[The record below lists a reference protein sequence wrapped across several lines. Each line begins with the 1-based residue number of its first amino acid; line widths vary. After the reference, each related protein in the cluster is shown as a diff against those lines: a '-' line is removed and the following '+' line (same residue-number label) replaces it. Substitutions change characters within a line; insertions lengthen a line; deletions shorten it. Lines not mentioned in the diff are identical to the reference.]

1 MANRY
6 WVGGTASWDGT
17 VGTKWAATSGGA
29 GGASVPTSAD
39 DVFFDALSSGTV
51 TIATGNT
58 GAKSITCTG
67 FTGTIAGSAAITVS
81 GSVTLAAGMTYTSTS
96 VITFAATGTLTTAG
110 KTIGAIVVSGAGIT
124 LTLGGA
130 LTSSGSI
137 TITSG
142 SFTTANFNVTA
153 TALVSSNS
161 NVRTISLGSSTI
173 TLSLSGNAIDFG
185 TITNL
190 TFNAG
195 TSQINLTA
203 FGSAISVGTATFYN
217 VSYTFNGGSAS
228 AFAIFGSCT
237 FNNLTVVPPAS
248 SGRLQLRMSD
258 NQVVN
263 GTLTCAGVNAIR
275 RVTIRSN
282 GTGPSSTRTLT
293 VANLS
298 AADCDFR
305 DITIAGAAAGSAPTR
320 AGDCGGNTGLVF
332 PASKTVYRV
341 TADTNWS
348 GSSSWATSSGGVGA
362 DSNFPLAQDV
372 AVIDNNTP
380 LTGSLNTGIFNI
392 SAIDSSTRTTAITI
406 VFAVNENYGSI
417 FFGSG
422 VILSGANSQTF
433 LGRGTMNFTSAG
445 KTIPFPI
452 VVQST
457 TGTFA
462 LLDALT
468 STQGITLT
476 SGNIDLNGFTL
487 TCTSFNGSGTSTR
500 SLIFDGGTFVIS
512 GTGTGWTTATATA
525 LTISG
530 TGTISMTNAASKPF
544 QGGGANYSNITL
556 NNGGAGA
563 ITVTGSNTLG
573 GLSNTVQPT
582 SFLFTAGTTTT
593 IGTWAIAGTPGN
605 LVTIGSITAASHTL
619 SKTSGFARAKYIS
632 ISRSIATG
640 GATWQAYFSTD
651 GLNNTGWT
659 FSNTFL
665 ASRLTSIG
673 NLLTNVNLDE
683 VTSLGV
689 GVASRTDINNL
700 YAVEFDEVTLNP
712 ISAGLARRITSSGSY
727 RIAGEFDEF
736 TGIS

>member
-17 VGTKWAATSGGA
+17 VGTKWATTSGGA

-51 TIATGNT
+51 TIAAGNT

-110 KTIGAIVVSGAGIT
+110 KTIGAIIVSGVGIT
-124 LTLGGA
+124 LTLGDA

-137 TITSG
+137 TVTNG

-153 TALVSSNS
+153 TALVSNNS
-161 NVRTISLGSSTI
+161 NVRTISLGSSTL
-173 TLSLSGNAIDFG
+173 TLSFSGAAIDFG

-203 FGSAISVGTATFYN
+203 FASTLNVGGSTTFYN
-217 VSYTFNGGSAS
+217 VSYTFNSGSAS

-258 NQVVN
+258 NQIVN
-263 GTLTCAGVNAIR
+263 GTLTCAGANAIR
-275 RVTIRSN
+275 RVTLRSN
-282 GTGPSSTRTLT
+282 TTGTPRTLT

-341 TADTNWS
+341 TTNTDWS
-348 GSSSWATSSGGVGA
+348 GSSSWATSSGGAGA
-362 DSNFPLAQDV
+362 DSNFPLAQDI

-417 FFGSG
+417 SFGSG

-433 LGRGTMNFTSAG
+433 LGRGTMTLTSAG

-462 LLDALT
+462 LLDSLT

-476 SGNIDLNGFTL
+476 SGNIDLNGFTA
-487 TCTSFNGSGTSTR
+487 TCTAFSGSGTSTR

-525 LTISG
+525 LTITG

-544 QGGGANYSNITL
+544 QGGGASYSGITL

-593 IGTWAIAGTPGN
+593 ITNWNVSGTAGN

-619 SKTSGFARAKYIS
+619 SKASGTVSGDYLS
-632 ISRSIATG
+632 ISRSTAAG
-640 GATWQAYFSTD
+640 GATWYAGANSTD
-651 GLNNTGWT
+651 GGNNSGWIFT
-659 FSNTFL
+659 
-665 ASRLTSIG
+665 ASPTVG
-673 NLLTNVNLDE
+673 N
-683 VTSLGV
+683 
-689 GVASRTDINNL
+689 
-700 YAVEFDEVTLNP
+700 F
-712 ISAGLARRITSSGSY
+712 
-727 RIAGEFDEF
+727 FMF
-736 TGIS
+736 F